1 MRRRF
6 LTSLAVFRLVIKMNI
21 QLNPWLK
28 QPLFRRITWQ
38 ISSHLALFF
47 SQAATSWKNRHSS
60 FIHNFGIFI
69 KSTSILYSIIYMRRI
84 PSSQT
89 WEATWVCSWAKA
101 STEFMKYCRSCFTK
115 LLPIWN
121 HIWAK
126 WLWSLINGNKFTTS
140 TCYAYGY
147 TQYERNGT
155 PWYFLYQS
163 PANFDINVP
172 FLSQISFVEFI
183 RLLHEIRSSHY
194 LQTYICSPKKA
205 LLGFTVIALSWTT
218 KMKVKEKTI
227 VDGGSRQGLSHL
239 AQNLI
244 SSVPFG

>member
-21 QLNPWLK
+21 HLNPWSK
-28 QPLFRRITWQ
+28 QPLFRLITWQ
-38 ISSHLALFF
+38 TSSDLALFF
-47 SQAATSWKNRHSS
+47 SQAATSWKNRHSPS
-60 FIHNFGIFI
+60 IHKFWNIHLL
-69 KSTSILYSIIYMRRI
+69 TWILYSITFMTRI

-140 TCYAYGY
+140 TCYV
-147 TQYERNGT
+147 RVR
-155 PWYFLYQS
+155 LYS
-163 PANFDINVP
+163 VIRFVGFIMILSNSS
-172 FLSQISFVEFI
+172 LSQGTRPPV
-183 RLLHEIRSSHY
+183 
-194 LQTYICSPKKA
+194 
-205 LLGFTVIALSWTT
+205 
-218 KMKVKEKTI
+218 M
-227 VDGGSRQGLSHL
+227 D
-239 AQNLI
+239 
-244 SSVPFG
+244 